1 MVPDSWMMGLNKF
14 TQFSST
20 ELEKHH
26 MFPFSFHVS
35 VGYMALVTRGIEKR
49 VCLKL
54 PISRKTIVL

>member
-1 MVPDSWMMGLNKF
+1 MIGLNKL